1 MKNTYWLGL
10 AARLRS
16 ARARAIGR
24 VASRG
29 SSQGRAPIPDNCE
42 DWPFHQYLS
51 LPNYET
57 DRAGYPR
64 VAGKHQVDPA
74 HSEEE

>member
-1 MKNTYWLGL
+1 MKYVSGL
-10 AARLRS
+10 ASLARLRVLRS
-16 ARARAIGR
+16 MALIRD
-24 VASRG
+24 ASRG